1 MKQLIIV
8 ESPAKAGTIKK
19 FLGKNVNVIASKG
32 HIRDLPKSR
41 IGVDLEKFEPEYIN
55 VRGKGDLI
63 KELKKA
69 AKDVEVLLAPDPDR
83 EGEAIAWHLSKILG
97 IDEEKVCRITF
108 NEITKEAVTEAVKN
122 PRKINLDLVNSQQAR
137 RVLDRIVGYKISPIL
152 WKKVKSGLSAGR
164 VQSVA
169 LRIIIEKE
177 EAIKNFVSEE
187 YWNIDVVLTDEKE
200 QFVARFYGKNG
211 KKQKLL
217 NKVETDKIIEETKD
231 GKYIVKNV
239 DKSEKKK
246 NPTPPFTTSTL
257 QQTASRSLNFSIKK
271 TMQIAQSLYEGIK
284 IPGKGTTGLIT
295 YMRTDS
301 TRISDVAR
309 KKAEEIITEK
319 YGKEYYENRFFKTN
333 KSAQD
338 GHEAIRPSYP
348 EITPEEIEEFLSKDE
363 YKLYKLIYNRFL
375 ASQMKAAV
383 YDTVTAKIY
392 NGEYE
397 FRSSGS
403 KIKFLGFMKVYGLT
417 EFKKQEIEE
426 KKEQTNE
433 EDEIKETSNFPELSE
448 NQEVFFKKLD
458 SIQSFTQPP
467 VRYTEASLVKILE
480 ENGIGRP
487 STYAPTINTLHLRKY
502 IKKDKKH
509 LLPTELGEIVNNILV
524 TKFDDIFNIKF
535 TAVIEEEFDE
545 VSEGN
550 KNWKQ
555 IMQEFYKRFETLVK
569 EAMQDVEKVEIKLEE
584 SDVICENCGRKM
596 VYKDGRFGRF
606 LACPGYPEC
615 KNTKKIEKFIEERCP
630 KCGSRVEERKSKSN
644 KKYYICEQNTNK
656 EDRKCDYISW
666 TKPAK

>member
-217 NKVETDKIIEETKD
+217 NKAETDKIIEETTD

>member
-217 NKVETDKIIEETKD
+217 NKAETDKIIEETKD